1 MAVQQ
6 TDIPETDVSET
17 DIPETDIPETD
28 VSETDVSAETPQRT
42 QHEAAL
48 EKLFT
53 RVSELS
59 SLPAVAMQVIQIADD
74 ESSTADD
81 LCAAV
86 QSDPSLAVRVMRQ
99 VNSSYYTRRHRIN
112 DLKAAINVLG
122 FREMRNLAL
131 TIYVS
136 RMFSDAGTYR
146 NYNREGL
153 WGHLIAVATTAQM
166 IAKVCGHVGPDEAY
180 LAGLLHDM
188 GLIVIDQHMRRNF
201 REVLDAIDQETP
213 TCVAERR
220 VLTFDHSQLGG
231 FVAERWNLP
240 EGAVSA
246 IRHHHAPDAAE
257 PQHRDLVDI
266 VEMGNYLCSRH
277 GITSLGV
284 HNVAPPSDA
293 AIARL
298 GISENQ
304 LSSIFEQL
312 EETLEAADTLA
323 AI

>member
-1 MAVQQ
+1 VAPQQ
-6 TDIPETDVSET
+6 TDTLSET
-17 DIPETDIPETD
+17 P
-28 VSETDVSAETPQRT
+28 AESPTLTP
-42 QHEAAL
+42 HEAAL

-59 SLPAVAMQVIQIADD
+59 SLPQVAMQVIEIADD
-74 ESSTADD
+74 ETSTAED
-81 LCAAV
+81 LCSAV
-86 QSDPSLAVRVMRQ
+86 QGDPSLAVRVMRQ
-99 VNSSYYTRRHRIN
+99 VNSSYYSRRNRIN

-136 RMFSDAGTYR
+136 RMFSDAGAYR

-153 WGHLIAVATTAQM
+153 WGHLVAVATTSQL
-166 IAKVCGHVGPDEAY
+166 IAKICGHVGPDEAY

-188 GLIVIDQHMRRNF
+188 GMIVIDQHMRRAF
-201 REVLDAIDQETP
+201 REVLDQVDEQMP

-220 VLTFDHSQLGG
+220 VLTFDHCQLGG
-231 FVAERWNLP
+231 FIAERWDLP
-240 EGAVSA
+240 PSTVSA
-246 IRHHHAPDAAE
+246 IRYHHAPDRSDGE
-257 PQHRDLVDI
+257 HGDLIHI
-266 VEMGNYLCSRH
+266 VEMANYLCSRN

-284 HNVAPPSDA
+284 HNVASPSDE

-298 GISENQ
+298 GISEKQ
-304 LSSIFEQL
+304 LSSIYEQL

>member
-1 MAVQQ
+1 MAPQQ
-6 TDIPETDVSET
+6 TDAST
-17 DIPETDIPETD
+17 
-28 VSETDVSAETPQRT
+28 ETPPQT
-42 QHEAAL
+42 AHEAAL

-53 RVSELS
+53 GVSELS
-59 SLPAVAMQVIQIADD
+59 SLPQVAMQVIEIADD
-74 ESSTADD
+74 DTSTADD

-86 QSDPSLAVRVMRQ
+86 QGDPALAVKVMRQ
-99 VNSSYYTRRHRIN
+99 VNSSYYSRRHRIN
-112 DLKAAINVLG
+112 DLKTAINVLG

-136 RMFSDAGTYR
+136 RMFSDAGAYR

-153 WGHLIAVATTAQM
+153 WGHLVAVATTSQL

-188 GLIVIDQHMRRNF
+188 GLIVIDQHMRRAF
-201 REVLDAIDQETP
+201 REVLDHIDEETP

-220 VLTFDHSQLGG
+220 VLTFDHCQLGG
-231 FVAERWNLP
+231 FIAERWDLP
-240 EGAVSA
+240 EATVSA
-246 IRHHHAPDAAE
+246 IRHHHAPDEANGE
-257 PQHRDLVDI
+257 HGDLIHI
-266 VEMGNYLCSRH
+266 VEMANYLCSRN

-284 HNVAPPSDA
+284 HNVVSPSDE

-298 GISENQ
+298 GISGKQ
-304 LSSIFEQL
+304 LANIYEQL